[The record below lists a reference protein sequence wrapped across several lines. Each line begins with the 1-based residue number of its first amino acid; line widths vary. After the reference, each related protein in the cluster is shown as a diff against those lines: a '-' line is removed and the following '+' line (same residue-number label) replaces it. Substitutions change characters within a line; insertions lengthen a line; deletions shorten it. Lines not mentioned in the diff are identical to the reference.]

1 MDEKQ
6 KILILARARKRKA
19 ESEGQTG
26 GDAKDFANVSFLN
39 KAMAETLGAPVDL
52 IAAGLRSVGLPVPED
67 SFGGSKSIR
76 RGMASIGA
84 ETPDRE
90 PETVAENIFSVG
102 GEIAG
107 LALPSSAVAKS
118 LSVAKGTVGAIAS
131 AMNKPMT
138 SARGALGAL
147 GVESGAATG
156 AGLARNISQEQEH
169 SPITKMTLE
178 TLGGLGGGF
187 LASGPILRATKSAT
201 QRVFSPFSEKGSF
214 ERASVRAREVVDDK
228 QLAIQ
233 NIEDLKGSNLMP
245 SAKSQDPGLMALEKT
260 IGVRDKAL
268 ASKLNRQTSDAVN
281 DLVNS
286 IKESGNVKSLKNFLA
301 KKSDRLKKAATARVE
316 VAAEQARDTIEKL
329 NIPSNEVQ
337 INLVLRE
344 ELESALADA
353 RVQEDLLW
361 AAVPMEAKA
370 STSNTF
376 NKYRSIK
383 KDLAKAQSD
392 DMPPEA
398 SKLLGKVD
406 EDVKISSGLLD
417 ASGNDILIDD
427 VLTNRG
433 KFKAQESVK
442 ELDGLYKRLGET
454 ARKARLAS
462 ENNKARIAEE
472 LRESILLDMK
482 TIKGNDKAKNAVSTA
497 RAFSR
502 QLNEKFNTGTI
513 GKILGVSKGSK
524 PSPEELTLA
533 SGVSGIKGKLFAE
546 EVSKA
551 LDKSVTELGAIQD
564 FIKKRF
570 LDSTIEDGNINPT
583 KARNFIASH
592 KEVLDFYPHLRNQLS
607 SARSAED
614 ALRRITKYADSY
626 VRKLDSKSVSSI
638 AKILKAP
645 VDSEMSKIFNSD
657 DPVRF
662 MTLLANSAKK
672 DDTGLAYKG
681 LRAGVS
687 QYLINSMTKSDV
699 LDIKGRP
706 FIAGSKLKSI
716 LTNDQSRKALSRVF
730 LPKELNN
737 LDKVADELV
746 VAQKRS
752 QARGNPFDYIINDRS
767 SWLLRT
773 AARIGGAR
781 IGSKM
786 AAGSGAGGSIQSAAI
801 GSDVATK
808 IIDKLTKDK
817 AEQMLIDALTTDQGM
832 LVEMLKPRSKMVDKK
847 MGIKLRNYMIN
858 NGARL
863 FEDEDQ

>member
-19 ESEGQTG
+19 ESASQASEE
-26 GDAKDFANVSFLN
+26 DKDFAKISFLN
-39 KAMAETLGAPVDL
+39 KSMAETLGAPVDL
-52 IAAGLRSVGLPVPED
+52 ITAGLRSVGLPVPED

-76 RGMASIGA
+76 RGMKAIGA

-90 PETVAENIFSVG
+90 PETTGEHIFSVG

-107 LALPSSAVAKS
+107 MALPVAR
-118 LSVAKGTVGAIAS
+118 VAKGLSKTKGVVGAIAS
-131 AMNKPMT
+131 SMNQPMT

-147 GVESGAATG
+147 AIESGAATG
-156 AGLARNISQEQEH
+156 SGLARDISQEQDH
-169 SPITKMTLE
+169 SPTTKMTLE
-178 TLGGLGGGF
+178 TLGGLSGGF
-187 LASGPILRATKSAT
+187 LASGPLVRASKAVTK
-201 QRVFSPFSEKGSF
+201 RVLSPFSEKGSF
-214 ERASVRAREVVDDK
+214 ERASVRAREVVDNK

-268 ASKLNRQTSDAVN
+268 ASKLDRQTSDAVN

-376 NKYRSIK
+376 NKYKSIK

-482 TIKGNDKAKNAVSTA
+482 TIKGNDEAKNTVSTA

-551 LDKSVTELGAIQD
+551 LDKGVTELGAIQD
-564 FIKKRF
+564 FIKRRF
-570 LDSTIEDGNINPT
+570 LDGTIEDGNINPA

-672 DDTGLAYKG
+672 DGTGLAYKG

-716 LTNDQSRKALSRVF
+716 LTNDQSRKAISRVF

-737 LDKVADELV
+737 WDKVANELV

-752 QARGNPFDYIINDRS
+752 QVTGNPFDYIMNDRS

-773 AARIGGAR
+773 AARFGGVKLASR
-781 IGSKM
+781 LSRMTG
-786 AAGSGAGGSIQSAAI
+786 GGGSIQVPAMGGDI
-801 GSDVATK
+801 ATK
-808 IIDKLTKDK
+808 IIDRLTKDK

>member
-19 ESEGQTG
+19 ESQGQAG
-26 GDAKDFANVSFLN
+26 GDAKDFANISFLN
-39 KAMAETLGAPVDL
+39 KAIAETFGTPVDL
-52 IAAGLRSVGLPVPED
+52 ISAGLRSVGLPVPED
-67 SFGGSKSIR
+67 SFGGTKSIR

-84 ETPDRE
+84 ETPDRK
-90 PETVAENIFSVG
+90 PETVGEQIFSVG

-118 LSVAKGTVGAIAS
+118 LAGAKGTVGAIAK
-131 AMNKPMT
+131 AMNQPMT

-147 GVESGAATG
+147 AVESGAATG
-156 AGLARNISQEQEH
+156 AGVARNISQEQEH
-169 SPITKMTLE
+169 SPVTKMTLE
-178 TLGGLGGGF
+178 TLGGLSGGF

-201 QRVFSPFSEKGSF
+201 QRVLSPFSEKGSF

-268 ASKLNRQTSDAVN
+268 ASKLDRQTSDAVN

-301 KKSDRLKKAATARVE
+301 KKSERLKKAATARVE
-316 VAAEQARDTIEKL
+316 VAADQARDTIEKL

-361 AAVPMEAKA
+361 AAVPMQAKA
-370 STSNTF
+370 STRNTF
-376 NKYRSIK
+376 NKYNSIK

-398 SKLLGKVD
+398 NKLLGKSE
-406 EDVKISSGLLD
+406 EDIKISSGLVD

-482 TIKGNDKAKNAVSTA
+482 TIKGNDEARNAVSTA

-502 QLNEKFNTGTI
+502 ELNEKFNTGTI

-524 PSPEELTLA
+524 PSPEELTIA

-564 FIKKRF
+564 FIKRRF
-570 LDSTIEDGNINPT
+570 LDNTLEDGNINPT

-592 KEVLDFYPHLRNQLS
+592 KEVLEFYPHLKNQLS

-626 VRKLDSKSVSSI
+626 VRKLDNKSVSSI

-645 VDSEMSKIFNSD
+645 VDSEISKIFNSD

-672 DDTGLAYKG
+672 DSTGLAYKG

-716 LTNDQSRKALSRVF
+716 LTNDQSRKAISRVF
-730 LPKELNN
+730 LPNELRNW
-737 LDKVADELV
+737 DKVANELV

-752 QARGNPFDYIINDRS
+752 QAKGSPFDYIINDRS

-781 IGSKM
+781 VGSKM

-808 IIDKLTKDK
+808 IIDRLTKDK

-863 FEDEDQ
+863 FEEEDQ